1 MHTNEAA
8 QARLSEFVG
17 DRWNTNGGRN
27 CTGACVK
34 HTWQIRPGRW
44 RGEEQPKE
52 KSPLQRS
59 PAGREDN
66 QADTRPIFP
75 PSYVVFGFPA
85 NSPESSAAF
94 CGSFVRKRGVARIQR
109 GEKPISSAAQRYLL
123 CFHVYLIFPDHF
135 QLPARC
141 SFSPASV
148 EQTPQDGDAMRGQAG
163 MQNIL

>member
-8 QARLSEFVG
+8 QARRSEFVG

-34 HTWQIRPGRW
+34 HTWQLCPGRW
-44 RGEEQPKE
+44 RAERQRKE

-59 PAGREDN
+59 PAGTEDSK
-66 QADTRPIFP
+66 ADTRPTFL
-75 PSYVVFGFPA
+75 PSYAAFGFPE
-85 NSPESSAAF
+85 NSLESSSAF
-94 CGSFVRKRGVARIQR
+94 CGSLVRNRGILQIQR
-109 GEKPISSAAQRYLL
+109 AEKPISSAAQCYLL
-123 CFHVYLIFPDHF
+123 HFHVYLIFPDHF

-141 SFSPASV
+141 SFSPASM
-148 EQTPQDGDAMRGQAG
+148 EQAPQDGDAIRGQAG

>member
-85 NSPESSAAF
+85 NSLESSAAF
-94 CGSFVRKRGVARIQR
+94 CGSFVRNRGVARIQR
-109 GEKPISSAAQRYLL
+109 GGKAHRQRCPALFALL
-123 CFHVYLIFPDHF
+123 PRLFDIP
-135 QLPARC
+135 R
-141 SFSPASV
+141 SFSAPSPL
-148 EQTPQDGDAMRGQAG
+148 QLFPCQRGTG
-163 MQNIL
+163 STGW